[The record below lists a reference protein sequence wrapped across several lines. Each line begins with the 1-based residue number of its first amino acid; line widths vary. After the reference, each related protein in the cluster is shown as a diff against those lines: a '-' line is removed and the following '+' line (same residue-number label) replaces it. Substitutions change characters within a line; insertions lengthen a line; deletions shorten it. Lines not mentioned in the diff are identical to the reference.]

1 MKKNDNFVILG
12 IFLLLSASCTKGPK
26 PMAVFTF
33 DRNESLARDT
43 VRFTNISTDATVYLW
58 DFGDD
63 SVSTIENPIHAYQ
76 QPGTYAIKLTANGQ
90 GGESSI
96 SHEIIVLASMT
107 GKWSSNFTYFSDY
120 NGLMEL
126 IQSVNGGLSGSVKL
140 TMNSESFPLEA
151 TSKISGSSVSIESK
165 VLGGQFLWKGT
176 VNAADDFISGSLFV
190 DGVHS
195 GNWYAI
201 KR

>member
-1 MKKNDNFVILG
+1 MKKFDNCVLLG
-12 IFLLLSASCTKGPK
+12 IILLLSVSCSKGPK
-26 PMAVFTF
+26 PLAAFAF
-33 DRNESLARDT
+33 DRNEGLARDT
-43 VRFTNISTDATVYLW
+43 VRFTNQSNDATVYLW

-63 SVSTIENPIHAYQ
+63 SISNAENPNHAYQ
-76 QPGTYAIKLTANGQ
+76 KQGTYVVSLTATGQ
-90 GGESSI
+90 GGESTI
-96 SHEIIVLASMT
+96 THEIIVLPSLT
-107 GKWSSNFTYFSDY
+107 GKWSSNFTYFADY

-126 IQSVNGGLSGSVKL
+126 IHSANGGLTGSVQL
-140 TMNSESFPLEA
+140 TLTSESFPLEA

-165 VLGGQFLWKGT
+165 VFGGQFLWKGT
-176 VNAADDFISGSLFV
+176 VNATDDFISGSLFV